1 MVVVQRYIYSLASVK
16 MFDPRKL
23 NFIPTSQSWRRASGG
38 VVWCDGGGGR
48 ESTSGGWEERGE
60 RGALQG
66 AGTGTVGIAM
76 AAMAAILLQRC
87 TRGRQGEGKYRI
99 I

>member
-1 MVVVQRYIYSLASVK
+1 MVVV
-16 MFDPRKL
+16 
-23 NFIPTSQSWRRASGG
+23 
-38 VVWCDGGGGR
+38 GGR
-48 ESTSGGWEERGE
+48 VRVEDGRREERGE

>member
-38 VVWCDGGGGR
+38 VVVWWW
-48 ESTSGGWEERGE
+48 WEGEYEWRMGGE
-60 RGALQG
+60 RREGST
-66 AGTGTVGIAM
+66 AGRRNGDCGYCYGCYGCYTTTTM
-76 AAMAAILLQRC
+76 
-87 TRGRQGEGKYRI
+87 Y
-99 I
+99 

>member
-1 MVVVQRYIYSLASVK
+1 M
-16 MFDPRKL
+16 
-23 NFIPTSQSWRRASGG
+23 G
-38 VVWCDGGGGR
+38 
-48 ESTSGGWEERGE
+48 GE
-60 RGALQG
+60 RRALQG